1 MISRGLSYKLH
12 NALYLSVT
20 NLNVCTSLIESRGP
34 SFEMPKESG
43 FKLIQGDEPTVDEL
57 TSIIN
62 DHYTNDA
69 NIIGM
74 GENDEGIKFCGYG
87 EPLLRPKIITDTIA
101 NVKQTRHGVKFDVY
115 TSGLFDPSVALELK
129 EGGVSG
135 VTVALNADNPKLYN
149 KLMKPTNNK
158 SFSDVCT
165 FILSCVEVG
174 LDVTATAVE
183 TPDIKV
189 KNVRDLAISLGAI
202 EFKSRT
208 YHP

>member
-12 NALYLSVT
+12 NTLYLSVT
-20 NLNVCTSLIESRGP
+20 NLNICTSLIDTRGP
-34 SFEMPKESG
+34 NFQMPIESG
-43 FKLIQGDEPTVDEL
+43 FKLIQGAEPTVDEL

-62 DHYTNDA
+62 DHYANDA

-74 GENDEGIKFCGYG
+74 GENDPGIKFCGNG

-101 NVKQTRHGVKFDVY
+101 NIKEVRHGCVFNVY
-115 TSGLFDPSVALELK
+115 TCGLFDPNVALDLK

-135 VTVALNADNPKLYN
+135 VTVALNAADPNTYN
-149 KLMKPTNNK
+149 RIMKPTNNK

-165 FILSCVEVG
+165 FILSCVEAG
-174 LDVTATAVE
+174 LDVTATAVD
-183 TPDIKV
+183 TPDVKV
-189 KNVRDLAISLGAI
+189 KDVRDLAISLGAI